1 MSCKISL
8 TDIWWS
14 KPQHGVR
21 FKTFSLGPRFL
32 LSQMLMYATRRHQ
45 WSDLHGARR
54 QFAGHARLEYDLAFR
69 KDAAVTA
76 VRDWSTMN

>member
-1 MSCKISL
+1 MESDSKHFHLDPGFYYLRCSC
-8 TDIWWS
+8 
-14 KPQHGVR
+14 
-21 FKTFSLGPRFL
+21 
-32 LSQMLMYATRRHQ
+32 ATRPHQ
-45 WSDLHGARR
+45 WSELHGARR